1 MAWLGRPNETALPYH
16 EVAAHMWQGP
26 FLSAVEHQPEARSNW
41 LNLARLHQAKGRTD
55 AANEAMARARGLSG
69 N

>member
-1 MAWLGRPNETALPYH
+1 
-16 EVAAHMWQGP
+16 MWQGP